1 MAGRSAAL
9 LLTRQRLFKKII
21 FQMRAWEWMFE
32 SSKVEERDSLF
43 LNLLTF
49 KRTIMSM
56 SDYVFFF
63 REEFN
68 RYH

>member
-49 KRTIMSM
+49 KRTIRLC
-56 SDYVFFF
+56 VFFF